1 MKKNFLSRWIESLEG
16 RRAPIFM
23 LLGSN
28 MLPLLGVL
36 FAGWDVTAILLLYW
50 IENIVIGLF
59 NVVKMLSVRLED
71 GERSTSRFFTA
82 GFFILHYG
90 GFTAVHGIILFHL
103 LGLSDGESPLFPPQE
118 WGTPLQ
124 AVHAIADNARRLWEA
139 MPGAWAWGIAALV
152 LSHGVSLVLNYFMG
166 GERQLSSLKRLMN
179 EPYNRVIVLHVV
191 LIAGGM
197 LIDRLGSPVYLLV
210 ALVLVKIRMDI
221 HLHIR
226 EHERK
231 RAKPEATSVA

>member
-59 NVVKMLSVRLED
+59 NVVKMLSVRLET
-71 GERSTSRFFTA
+71 GQSRSTALFTT

-103 LGLSDGESPLFPPQE
+103 LGLSDGENPLFPPQDWE
-118 WGTPLQ
+118 TPLQ
-124 AVHAIADNARRLWEA
+124 AAHVIADNARRLWTD
-139 MPGAWAWGIAALV
+139 
-152 LSHGVSLVLNYFMG
+152 
-166 GERQLSSLKRLMN
+166 
-179 EPYNRVIVLHVV
+179 
-191 LIAGGM
+191 M
-197 LIDRLGSPVYLLV
+197 LRLGSSFCSVSSK
-210 ALVLVKIRMDI
+210 A
-221 HLHIR
+221 
-226 EHERK
+226 RK
-231 RAKPEATSVA
+231 